1 MSMNYAENDRLFA
14 GPLWLDTANATYEDS
29 VDVIVSFTDPA
40 IRGMSFFHCHRVN
53 HEDKG
58 MMAKSLFQ

>member
-40 IRGMSFFHCHRVN
+40 IRGMSFFHCHLVN